1 MKRIT
6 NESMFEIISYLKNE
20 FKNQNEIFIEVL
32 NPDVDIDIY
41 AGEKLNIENQ
51 EFIYR
56 SYKSWCDLAELLF

>member
-32 NPDVDIDIY
+32 NPDVDIDNY
-41 AGEKLNIENQ
+41 AGEKLSCHQ
-51 EFIYR
+51 
-56 SYKSWCDLAELLF
+56 